1 MKRIRLDKLLVDRG
15 LCQSR
20 ERARALIMAGK
31 VLVKGMTAT
40 KAGTQVDPGVDVT
53 LKEDDHPWVSRGALK
68 LVKGLDEF
76 EIDPSGWVA
85 IDVGA
90 STGGFTDVLLSR
102 GARRVFAIDVGYG
115 QLDWKL
121 RNDERVTVLERE
133 NVRYLDPAQVDET
146 PDIAVIDV
154 SFISLTLVLPKVHEL
169 LATPGKPVIAL
180 IKPQFEAGKDQVG
193 KGGVVRDEAI
203 RQQCIDKV
211 QIFARHHGFEVGPV
225 VESPIRGPAGNVE
238 FLQRLDTA

>member
-1 MKRIRLDKLLVDRG
+1 MG
-15 LCQSR
+15 
-20 ERARALIMAGK
+20 GK
-31 VLVKGMTAT
+31 VLVAGMPAT
-40 KAGTQVDPGVDVT
+40 KAGSQVAKDAEVT
-53 LKEDDHPWVSRGALK
+53 LKEADHPYVSRGALK

-76 EIDPSGWVA
+76 GIDPVDMVA
-85 IDVGA
+85 IDVGS
-90 STGGFTDVLLSR
+90 STGGFTDVLLTR

-133 NVRYLDPAQVDET
+133 NVRYLDSTKVDEV

-169 LATPGKPVIAL
+169 LATPGKPIIAL
-180 IKPQFEAGKDQVG
+180 IKPQFEAGKEQVG
-193 KGGVVRDEAI
+193 KGGVVREPEI

-211 QIFARHHGFEVGPV
+211 QIYASHHGFEVGPV

-238 FLQRLDTA
+238 FLQLLTTA